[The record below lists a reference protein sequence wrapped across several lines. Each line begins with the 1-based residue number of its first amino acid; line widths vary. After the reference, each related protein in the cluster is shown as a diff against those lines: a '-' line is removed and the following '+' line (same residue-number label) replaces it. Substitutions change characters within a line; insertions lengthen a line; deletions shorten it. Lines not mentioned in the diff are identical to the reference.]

1 MAQSNFEDIL
11 ADFAHQLRQPLSALE
26 ALTSYLDLITT
37 PDDTRVHE
45 QLSRMH
51 SEIGHA
57 DQILREGIR
66 TLRAYLPPQ
75 GRSVLADVPVA
86 PPREDVVEELTRPL
100 TSAAMASVTY

>member
-1 MAQSNFEDIL
+1 MAQSNCEDIL

-37 PDDTRVHE
+37 PEDLRVHE
-45 QLSRMH
+45 HLSRIH
-51 SEIGHA
+51 SEIGHV
-57 DQILREGIR
+57 DQILQDGVRA
-66 TLRAYLPPQ
+66 LRAYLSNQ
-75 GRSVLADVPVA
+75 SRSVPADVPVI